1 MLVRTKA
8 SMLNNAVGVRSQ
20 AGNELFFPPLTST
33 PLGVMM
39 PTRRQPDKLDAASNN
54 FCSICTLNVDH
65 TEFGIDPRITP

>member
-1 MLVRTKA
+1 M
-8 SMLNNAVGVRSQ
+8 NYI
-20 AGNELFFPPLTST
+20 FPPLTST

-54 FCSICTLNVDH
+54 FCSIRTLNVGH

>member
-1 MLVRTKA
+1 
-8 SMLNNAVGVRSQ
+8 
-20 AGNELFFPPLTST
+20 
-33 PLGVMM
+33 MM

>member
-1 MLVRTKA
+1 MLSGSEVKGEMNYI
-8 SMLNNAVGVRSQ
+8 S
-20 AGNELFFPPLTST
+20 PPLTST

-54 FCSICTLNVDH
+54 FCSIRTLNVDH

>member
-1 MLVRTKA
+1 M
-8 SMLNNAVGVRSQ
+8 NYI
-20 AGNELFFPPLTST
+20 FPLDIH

-54 FCSICTLNVDH
+54 FCSIRTLNVDH